1 MKILSDYS
9 LDELYNILADY
20 KKFRA
25 KQIFDS
31 IIQGKDY
38 NETNL
43 PKSMIDNLKSEYI
56 LKPIEIFKV
65 LISKD
70 GTKKYLLK
78 LHDNN
83 LIECVFLKQNY
94 GNTICMSTQVGC
106 RMGCKFCASTQNGLI
121 RNLTPGEM
129 LSTISI
135 VNADN
140 GKCTDRNLLI
150 LSSWEAVNRLI
161 IMIMW

>member
-65 LISKD
+65 LIIYNFYFPSILIFFLVLF
-70 GTKKYLLK
+70 LL
-78 LHDNN
+78 LP
-83 LIECVFLKQNY
+83 L
-94 GNTICMSTQVGC
+94 
-106 RMGCKFCASTQNGLI
+106 
-121 RNLTPGEM
+121 
-129 LSTISI
+129 
-135 VNADN
+135 
-140 GKCTDRNLLI
+140 
-150 LSSWEAVNRLI
+150 
-161 IMIMW
+161 